1 MIADGE
7 VRKLLPD
14 TLRRL
19 FGDREQLKTLGLH
32 SGQLAERDSDERIV
46 DELVTLI
53 ENNKRLG
60 ATKASQTEKKR

>member
-19 FGDREQLKTLGLH
+19 FGDREQLKALALH
-32 SGQLAERDSDERIV
+32 SSQLAERDSDERIV

-60 ATKASQTEKKR
+60 ATKAPQTEKKR